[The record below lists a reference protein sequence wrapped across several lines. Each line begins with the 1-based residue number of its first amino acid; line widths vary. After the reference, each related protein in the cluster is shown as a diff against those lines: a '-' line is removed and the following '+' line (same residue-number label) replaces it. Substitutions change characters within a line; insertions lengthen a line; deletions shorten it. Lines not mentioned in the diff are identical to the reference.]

1 MAALDTEEGLYA
13 AARRYLERFTSSRK
27 NLRRVLENKA
37 RRAADREAFDKAAFA
52 ERVEPVLD
60 RVTRERLIDDSLYAK
75 LLARSLHRRGMP
87 ARAISQRLRQKGVD
101 AELVAEAL
109 DGVREEVEDSDFV
122 AACRLARR
130 RRLGPF
136 RTEARA
142 DKRNKD
148 LASLGRAGFS
158 YELARRV
165 VDAEGPDDLV
175 FGD

>member
-37 RRAADREAFDKAAFA
+37 RRALGEGLDKAVFA
-52 ERVEPVLD
+52 DAVDRALD
-60 RVTRERLIDDSLYAK
+60 RVTRERLIDDVLYAK

-87 ARAISQRLRQKGVD
+87 ARAIAQRLRQKGVD
-101 AELVAEAL
+101 AELVGDAL
-109 DGVREEVEDSDFV
+109 GALREEVEDSDFV
-122 AACRLARR
+122 AACRFARR

-136 RTEARA
+136 RTEGRV
-142 DKRNKD
+142 DKRTKD

-158 YELARRV
+158 YDLARRV
-165 VDAEGPDDLV
+165 VDAESSDDLS